1 MKKFLAFI
9 LLVLSLFNLG
19 CNSKLNSVTNNISEL
34 QLTYYIYE
42 DDDYTISL
50 ISGIR
55 EKDYILDGISTESKN
70 YCVLMLEQ
78 TNFQELN
85 NINIRINGK
94 DNLITPLLN
103 PYNNNY
109 VYDLEIPLSSD
120 NLISVSFDDKFF
132 SLENLAV
139 NFAYSYKTCI
149 NSIINDDKLL
159 EFFNGNKFNGEVF
172 IRLIKLKDFDN
183 IFYQILFVSTD
194 FSSVQYVINPNTLE
208 NINI

>member
-1 MKKFLAFI
+1 MKKFLVFI
-9 LLVLSLFNLG
+9 LFVLSLFNLG

>member
-1 MKKFLAFI
+1 MKKFLVFI

-50 ISGIR
+50 ISGSR

-149 NSIINDDKLL
+149 DSIINDDKLL

>member
-1 MKKFLAFI
+1 MKKFFVFLLI
-9 LLVLSLFNLG
+9 LLSIFNIG

-42 DDDYTISL
+42 DNDYTISL

-55 EKDYILDGISTESKN
+55 EKDYVLDGVSTESKN

-78 TNFQELN
+78 TNFKELSSV
-85 NINIRINGK
+85 NIRINGK

-109 VYDLEIPLSSD
+109 VYDLEIPLGSD
-120 NLISVSFDDKFF
+120 NLISVSFDDNFYT
-132 SLENLAV
+132 LENLAI
-139 NFAYSYKTCI
+139 NFNHSYKDCI
-149 NSIINDDKLL
+149 NSILNDDKLQD
-159 EFFNGNKFNGEVF
+159 FFVNNKFNGEVF

-183 IFYQILFVSTD
+183 VFYQLLFVNTD
-194 FSSVQYVINPNTLE
+194 FSSIQYVINPSTLE
-208 NINI
+208 NVNI

>member
-1 MKKFLAFI
+1 MKKILVFL
-9 LLVLSLFNLG
+9 LLILSLFNLG

-42 DDDYTISL
+42 DNDYTISV

-55 EKDYILDGISTESKN
+55 EKDYVLDGVSTESKD

-78 TNFQELN
+78 TNFKEIN
-85 NINIRINGK
+85 SVNIRINGK

-139 NFAYSYKTCI
+139 NFEHSYKDCI
-149 NSIINDDKLL
+149 NSVISDDKLQ
-159 EFFNGNKFNGEVF
+159 EYFSGINFNGEVF

-183 IFYQILFVSTD
+183 IFYQILFVNTD
-194 FSSVQYVINPNTLE
+194 FSSLQYVINPNTLE
-208 NINI
+208 NVNI

>member
-1 MKKFLAFI
+1 MKKFLVFI

-149 NSIINDDKLL
+149 DSIINDDKLL